1 MLILTKEQKI
11 QEKLKR
17 VMKEARHWNE
27 RIQNIIKGYR
37 DDELEAQLVKCIKDI
52 DFDKMRDEEKEII
65 LSKEF
70 QLTGQD
76 GRVLSRKL
84 REFID
89 RESAQ

>member
-1 MLILTKEQKI
+1 MVILTKEQKI

-52 DFDKMRDEEKEII
+52 DFDKLKDEEKEII
-65 LSKEF
+65 LSKEL
-70 QLTGQD
+70 QLTG
-76 GRVLSRKL
+76 
-84 REFID
+84 
-89 RESAQ
+89 